1 MLATGAVLPVS
12 PVGTLVVEEVEVRV
26 RMERG
31 SRHRDHVVEEHL
43 RAV

>member
-12 PVGTLVVEEVEVRV
+12 QVGTLVVEEAKVQVTK
-26 RMERG
+26 ERG
-31 SRHRDHVVEEHL
+31 SRHRDHVVEGHL